1 MQTFKTVI
9 AGLCILLATEAL
21 MASGPVGVYAVLEK
35 VVFEPNESNAER
47 VQLWGAFT
55 FVDGGVAINGAK
67 TPPQRGYLY
76 FYLPDSAT
84 EAQMKI
90 SRTEWSDLKAVAG
103 TGQAVAFGNWGYI
116 GGFSS
121 AGENEIFVTV
131 PSPTGGYQGIKLDVL
146 TRTPPNVRDLAPY
159 VTDTG
164 IVKLP
169 DTGNHAAIVKQLR
182 DALRRQ

>member
-1 MQTFKTVI
+1 METFRAIFAV
-9 AGLCILLATEAL
+9 LCVLLAAGML
-21 MASGPVGVYAVLEK
+21 VASGPVGVYAVLEK
-35 VVFEPNESNAER
+35 VVFEPNEANAER
-47 VQLWGAFT
+47 IQLWGAFT

-76 FYLPDSAT
+76 FYLPESAT
-84 EAQMKI
+84 EAQLKVA
-90 SRTEWSDLKAVAG
+90 RTEWSDLKEIAG
-103 TGQAVAFGNWGYI
+103 TGQAVAFGNWGYM
-116 GGFSS
+116 GAFSS
-121 AGENEIFVTV
+121 AGGNEVFVTI
-131 PSPTGGYQGIKLDVL
+131 PTMRGYEGIKLDVL
-146 TRTPPNVRDLAPY
+146 TRTPPELPNAAPY